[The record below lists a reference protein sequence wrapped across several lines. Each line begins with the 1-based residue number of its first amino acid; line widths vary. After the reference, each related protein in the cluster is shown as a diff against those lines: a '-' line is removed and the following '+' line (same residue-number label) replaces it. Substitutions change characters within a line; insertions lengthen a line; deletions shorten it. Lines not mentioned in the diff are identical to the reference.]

1 MITLNEYRWLAHGF
15 SFYDSLI
22 VSATLESGF
31 KLSYSEDMYHG
42 QIIEKK
48 LAAYPPRINP
58 TNYSFST
65 RLKHDLRHALLVPY
79 T

>member
-48 LAAYPPRINP
+48 LNIVNP
-58 TNYSFST
+58 F
-65 RLKHDLRHALLVPY
+65 L
-79 T
+79 